1 MESILQWFTAGT
13 LHFRLSA
20 FDSTSCTM
28 QMLIFTAR
36 PCGHMLGATD
46 CSTGFYLLL
55 LLLITLPPAA
65 ALLKYGDCFLFFRSR
80 LSHRTGV
87 WQLSEKSSP
96 SPGYNV
102 ILSSCIFSDF
112 CFFFEFSQYSP
123 KFSLSLAVTPSEISF
138 GQQCCWY
145 GNWLDFGRQ
154 TIMTTE
160 IMMGP

>member
-65 ALLKYGDCFLFFRSR
+65 ALLKYGDCFYFFVRVFHIGLAFDNWARKVRHR
-80 LSHRTGV
+80 LDIMWYCRAVFFPISV
-87 WQLSEKSSP
+87 
-96 SPGYNV
+96 
-102 ILSSCIFSDF
+102 
-112 CFFFEFSQYSP
+112 FFEFSQYSP